1 MRRKF
6 LMIVLVL
13 AAAAAQA
20 GDVYK
25 WTDAGGVVH
34 YSDTEPSPEMKAQ
47 KLRLDGTKP
56 RDVAAAPANDADEPA
71 AVAKTTKATAENL
84 IGAAQVVDR
93 HCDQA
98 RAELEL
104 LQGPSPVGID
114 RSGTGKPEVL
124 DDRARQT
131 QIARVQTTIATYCK

>member
-1 MRRKF
+1 MQRIS
-6 LMIVLVL
+6 LWIALAL
-13 AAAAAQA
+13 AAICAQA

-34 YSDTEPSPEMKAQ
+34 YSDTEPSPDMKAR

-56 RDVAAAPANDADEPA
+56 REVASAAANDADEPA
-71 AVAKTTKATAENL
+71 AAATTTKAAAETL
-84 IGAAQVVDR
+84 IGAARVVDR
-93 HCDQA
+93 HCEQA

-114 RSGTGKPEVL
+114 QSGTGKPEPL
-124 DDRARQT
+124 DDRARQS